1 MGNQSSAMQNP
12 VAFVMKSQCAKCPN
26 SAEWEKVN
34 KSLDVKIAAYYKLFD
49 KRKELQEKYKIA
61 YETKYATEIHEITK
75 RLMKSQKSIII
86 LASKNPHFKDHM
98 KEQII
103 CLKKKCPGSY
113 KLIKKGIEDALEIIY
128 MAAYASAKYPTN
140 KIEKAKINKKL
151 AEEKYYQKILEDVY
165 KVMGG
170 DIAVIKN
177 RAMEFIKKIHDSAVK
192 N

>member
-61 YETKYATEIHEITK
+61 YETKYATEIDQITK

-113 KLIKKGIEDALEIIY
+113 KLIKKGIEEALEIIY
-128 MAAYASAKYPTN
+128 MAYAAAKYPDNQIQNAKMN
-140 KIEKAKINKKL
+140 KRL
-151 AEEKYYQKILEDVY
+151 AEEKYYQKILEDVFRA
-165 KVMGG
+165 MGG
-170 DIAVIKN
+170 DIAVMKN
-177 RAMEFIKKIHDSAVK
+177 KAIEIIKKFHGFAVK